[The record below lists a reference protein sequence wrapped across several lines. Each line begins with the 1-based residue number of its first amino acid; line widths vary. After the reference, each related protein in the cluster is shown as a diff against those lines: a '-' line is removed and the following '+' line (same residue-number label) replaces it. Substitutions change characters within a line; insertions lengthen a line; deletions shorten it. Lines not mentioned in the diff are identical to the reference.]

1 MATLTYATQLSPLT
15 VTALERIAA
24 ATADHQ
30 PGQPY
35 IVNRETF
42 SRFWRCEL
50 GDAPAHG
57 ADHADRADL
66 WRFIASAEAGRQ
78 FSDGWDYC
86 HSELLIS
93 TEYGCG
99 TLQWWYETTSGTKL
113 HALDSRSSEPSGLIR
128 WNSVLDEFENILP
141 WRDDSE
147 NPVADIPTD
156 GFYAITIP
164 AERDQPGRTAWMQV
178 RLAMSGLDYREWSQ
192 LNQQVDDTAIA
203 RSEVI
208 EALKLQS

>member
-1 MATLTYATQLSPLT
+1 MATATQPSPLAA
-15 VTALERIAA
+15 TAFERIAA
-24 ATADHQ
+24 ATAGHE

-35 IVNRETF
+35 IVSREVF
-42 SRFWRCEL
+42 SRFWRNEL
-50 GDAPAHG
+50 SDAPAHG
-57 ADHADRADL
+57 AIHSDRADL
-66 WRFIASAEAGRQ
+66 WIAIASAEAGRQ
-78 FSDGWDYC
+78 FNDGWDYC

-93 TEYGCG
+93 TEHGRG

-113 HALDSRSSEPSGLIR
+113 HALDSRSSEPPGIIR

-164 AERDQPGRTAWMQV
+164 AERDQPGRAAWLQLRM
-178 RLAMSGLDYREWSQ
+178 AMSGLDYRYW
-192 LNQQVDDTAIA
+192 LQQAERVDDTAIA

-208 EALKLQS
+208 EALKPQS

>member
-35 IVNRETF
+35 RVDRDVF
-42 SRFWRCEL
+42 SRFWRNEL
-50 GDAPAHG
+50 QDCIRHF
-57 ADHADRADL
+57 DHADRANL
-66 WRFIASAEAGRQ
+66 WVAIASHEAARQ
-78 FSDGWDYC
+78 FDPDHDYC
-86 HSELLIS
+86 QSELVMS
-93 TEYGCG
+93 TEHGCG
-99 TLQWWYETTSGTKL
+99 TVQWWYKTTRGTQL
-113 HALDSRSSEPSGLIR
+113 HALDSRSSEPPGLIR
-128 WNSVLDEFENILP
+128 WLDVLDEFENILP

-147 NPVADIPTD
+147 NPVADIPLD

-164 AERDQPGRTAWMQV
+164 AERDQPGRCAWMQV

-192 LNQQVDDTAIA
+192 LNECVDDTAVA
-203 RSEVI
+203 RSEVM
-208 EALKLQS
+208 EMLRAQP

>member
-1 MATLTYATQLSPLT
+1 MATETQLSPLAA
-15 VTALERIAA
+15 TALERIAA
-24 ATADHQ
+24 ATAGHQ

-57 ADHADRADL
+57 AIHSDRADL
-66 WRFIASAEAGRQ
+66 WIAIASTEAGRQ
-78 FSDGWDYC
+78 FSDGWGYC

-93 TEYGCG
+93 TEHGCG

-113 HALDSRSSEPSGLIR
+113 HALDSRSSEPPGIIR
-128 WNSVLDEFENILP
+128 WNSVLDEFKDTMP
-141 WRDDSE
+141 WRGE

-164 AERDQPGRTAWMQV
+164 ENRDQPGRTAWLQLRM
-178 RLAMSGLDYREWSQ
+178 AMSGLDYRYWLQ
-192 LNQQVDDTAIA
+192 LNERVDDVAIA
-203 RSEVI
+203 RSEVM
-208 EALKLQS
+208 EALRAQS